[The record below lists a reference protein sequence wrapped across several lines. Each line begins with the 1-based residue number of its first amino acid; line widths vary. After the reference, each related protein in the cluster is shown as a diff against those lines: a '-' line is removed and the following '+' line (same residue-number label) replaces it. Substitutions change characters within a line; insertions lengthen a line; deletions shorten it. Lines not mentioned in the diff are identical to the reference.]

1 MPGPSGKQQA
11 AGSSKTL
18 PLAPRS
24 RQQNESRRR
33 SLYVDQLAISA
44 AAKPPNRL
52 ICARHSPPAPTM
64 KNAPSRRYARYA
76 WLSPCR
82 MLTLRNRPPLPPS
95 GLLYNAEDPC
105 HLTMKAASRPD
116 DHAACTGLWI
126 SVQRTSDIDSRCRC
140 LKSCAPMTEVGC
152 TGHQPR
158 LAGTPRW
165 RVSAA
170 SDPVKHVLACA
181 SVSEKF
187 ARNQESTQGLVLLT
201 YSFACSFQRFTTAG
215 GSSARSG
222 RCACG
227 TVPGKAGFHGFGPVV
242 RRVSAVARRPAVR
255 GRSGCPARGPHRRAA
270 GRPGRG
276 RAAVSR
282 PSGRRR

>member
-1 MPGPSGKQQA
+1 M
-11 AGSSKTL
+11 GS
-18 PLAPRS
+18 
-24 RQQNESRRR
+24 Q
-33 SLYVDQLAISA
+33 I
-44 AAKPPNRL
+44 
-52 ICARHSPPAPTM
+52 PTILLGIH
-64 KNAPSRRYARYA
+64 SRRYARYA

-187 ARNQESTQGLVLLT
+187 AGNQESTQGLVLLT
-201 YSFACSFQRFTTAG
+201 HSFACSFQRFTTAG

-227 TVPGKAGFHGFGPVV
+227 TAPGKAGFHGFGPAV
-242 RRVSAVARRPAVR
+242 RHVSAVARRPAAP
-255 GRSGCPARGPHRRAA
+255 GRSGCPARGPHRQAA

>member
-1 MPGPSGKQQA
+1 MRPEQRRYSPCRGERRRHVLLAEPVRLDKPRGPDPRLRVSDYA
-11 AGSSKTL
+11 AGRVRPGVPIRAALLVWEKRRCD
-18 PLAPRS
+18 PRS
-24 RQQNESRRR
+24 PCALRRR
-33 SLYVDQLAISA
+33 TRTCRPVGLENTIRGGGLHSSA
-44 AAKPPNRL
+44 AA
-52 ICARHSPPAPTM
+52 
-64 KNAPSRRYARYA
+64 
-76 WLSPCR
+76 
-82 MLTLRNRPPLPPS
+82 
-95 GLLYNAEDPC
+95 
-105 HLTMKAASRPD
+105 
-116 DHAACTGLWI
+116 
-126 SVQRTSDIDSRCRC
+126 
-140 LKSCAPMTEVGC
+140 
-152 TGHQPR
+152 
-158 LAGTPRW
+158 PRW

-181 SVSEKF
+181 SVSGKF

-201 YSFACSFQRFTTAG
+201 HSFACSFQRFTTAG

-242 RRVSAVARRPAVR
+242 RRVSAVARRPAAR
-255 GRSGCPARGPHRRAA
+255 GRSGCPGRGPHRRAA

>member
-1 MPGPSGKQQA
+1 MSWRTRKASPA
-11 AGSSKTL
+11 
-18 PLAPRS
+18 
-24 RQQNESRRR
+24 SRRCGNGR
-33 SLYVDQLAISA
+33 ASACRQPLRVPIRASCPRVATEPGVLRAAHLAF
-44 AAKPPNRL
+44 
-52 ICARHSPPAPTM
+52 ARAVGGDRV
-64 KNAPSRRYARYA
+64 RRYARYA

-126 SVQRTSDIDSRCRC
+126 SVRRTSDIDSRCRC

-187 ARNQESTQGLVLLT
+187 AGNQESTQGLVLLT
-201 YSFACSFQRFTTAG
+201 HSFACSFQRFTTAG

-242 RRVSAVARRPAVR
+242 RRVSAVARRPAAR

-282 PSGRRR
+282 RSGRRR

>member
-1 MPGPSGKQQA
+1 MVSPTPIGIDPRRA
-11 AGSSKTL
+11 AN
-18 PLAPRS
+18 
-24 RQQNESRRR
+24 QNRMIWVPTRRW
-33 SLYVDQLAISA
+33 LTYLQGANI
-44 AAKPPNRL
+44 
-52 ICARHSPPAPTM
+52 
-64 KNAPSRRYARYA
+64 RRYARYA

-170 SDPVKHVLACA
+170 SGLVKHVLACA
-181 SVSEKF
+181 SVSGKF
-187 ARNQESTQGLVLLT
+187 ARNQESMQGLVLLAH
-201 YSFACSFQRFTTAG
+201 SLACSLQRFTTAG

-242 RRVSAVARRPAVR
+242 RRVSAVARHPAAP

-282 PSGRRR
+282 PSERRR

>member
-1 MPGPSGKQQA
+1 MRQNRALCIHRAENQQA
-11 AGSSKTL
+11 PHGG
-18 PLAPRS
+18 P
-24 RQQNESRRR
+24 
-33 SLYVDQLAISA
+33 I
-44 AAKPPNRL
+44 
-52 ICARHSPPAPTM
+52 
-64 KNAPSRRYARYA
+64 RRYARYA

-116 DHAACTGLWI
+116 DHAAACTGLWI

-201 YSFACSFQRFTTAG
+201 HSFACSFQRFTTAG

-227 TVPGKAGFHGFGPVV
+227 TVPGEAGFHGFGPVV
-242 RRVSAVARRPAVR
+242 WRVSAVARRPAAP

-282 PSGRRR
+282 RSGRRR

>member
-1 MPGPSGKQQA
+1 
-11 AGSSKTL
+11 
-18 PLAPRS
+18 
-24 RQQNESRRR
+24 
-33 SLYVDQLAISA
+33 
-44 AAKPPNRL
+44 
-52 ICARHSPPAPTM
+52 
-64 KNAPSRRYARYA
+64 
-76 WLSPCR
+76 

-152 TGHQPR
+152 TGHQHDWPERLGGVSALHPARSSTSWRAPQFPGSSLGIKNPRRAWFCWLTASRVLCSASPR
-158 LAGTPRW
+158 LA
-165 RVSAA
+165 AA
-170 SDPVKHVLACA
+170 
-181 SVSEKF
+181 
-187 ARNQESTQGLVLLT
+187 ARGV
-201 YSFACSFQRFTTAG
+201 AAAPADG
-215 GSSARSG
+215 A
-222 RCACG
+222 
-227 TVPGKAGFHGFGPVV
+227 GKAGFHGFGPVV
-242 RRVSAVARRPAVR
+242 RRVSAVARRPAAR
-255 GRSGCPARGPHRRAA
+255 GRSGCPGRGPHRRAA

>member
-1 MPGPSGKQQA
+1 MICIRGEVPTA
-11 AGSSKTL
+11 RLETANN
-18 PLAPRS
+18 
-24 RQQNESRRR
+24 RQ
-33 SLYVDQLAISA
+33 
-44 AAKPPNRL
+44 
-52 ICARHSPPAPTM
+52 
-64 KNAPSRRYARYA
+64 ARYA

-82 MLTLRNRPPLPPS
+82 MLTLRNMPPLPPS
-95 GLLYNAEDPC
+95 GLLYNAEDPG

-170 SDPVKHVLACA
+170 SGPVKHVLACA

-187 ARNQESTQGLVLLT
+187 ARNQESAQGLV
-201 YSFACSFQRFTTAG
+201 FAGSQLRLFFAALHHGWRQQREEWPL
-215 GSSARSG
+215 RL
-222 RCACG
+222 R

-242 RRVSAVARRPAVR
+242 RRVSAVARRPAAR
-255 GRSGCPARGPHRRAA
+255 GHSGCPGRGPHRRAA

>member
-1 MPGPSGKQQA
+1 MTPFPWIAQV
-11 AGSSKTL
+11 T
-18 PLAPRS
+18 
-24 RQQNESRRR
+24 
-33 SLYVDQLAISA
+33 AI
-44 AAKPPNRL
+44 PVTFGGTWQGIFGVIWPV
-52 ICARHSPPAPTM
+52 C
-64 KNAPSRRYARYA
+64 
-76 WLSPCR
+76 
-82 MLTLRNRPPLPPS
+82 
-95 GLLYNAEDPC
+95 
-105 HLTMKAASRPD
+105 
-116 DHAACTGLWI
+116 
-126 SVQRTSDIDSRCRC
+126 RCRC

-170 SDPVKHVLACA
+170 SGPVKHVLACA
-181 SVSEKF
+181 SVSGKF
-187 ARNQESTQGLVLLT
+187 ARNQESTQGLVLLAH
-201 YSFACSFQRFTTAG
+201 SFACSFQRFTTAG
-215 GSSARSG
+215 GSGARSG

-242 RRVSAVARRPAVR
+242 RRVSAVARHPAAR

>member
-1 MPGPSGKQQA
+1 MTSNFAPRNSWKQHMTNIIAPRNLTWRADCSRATRDNAREPGP
-11 AGSSKTL
+11 
-18 PLAPRS
+18 
-24 RQQNESRRR
+24 
-33 SLYVDQLAISA
+33 
-44 AAKPPNRL
+44 
-52 ICARHSPPAPTM
+52 
-64 KNAPSRRYARYA
+64 
-76 WLSPCR
+76 
-82 MLTLRNRPPLPPS
+82 
-95 GLLYNAEDPC
+95 
-105 HLTMKAASRPD
+105 AASAVPAEQPVTFGGNWQGIFGVIWPV
-116 DHAACTGLWI
+116 H
-126 SVQRTSDIDSRCRC
+126 RCRC

-152 TGHQPR
+152 TGYQPR

-181 SVSEKF
+181 SVSGKF
-187 ARNQESTQGLVLLT
+187 ARNQESTQGLVLLAH
-201 YSFACSFQRFTTAG
+201 SFACSFQRFTTAG

-242 RRVSAVARRPAVR
+242 RRVSAVARRPAAP

>member
-1 MPGPSGKQQA
+1 MR
-11 AGSSKTL
+11 
-18 PLAPRS
+18 PRS
-24 RQQNESRRR
+24 RAGLFPGALRPAQ
-33 SLYVDQLAISA
+33 
-44 AAKPPNRL
+44 
-52 ICARHSPPAPTM
+52 ARHLSTPAGSC
-64 KNAPSRRYARYA
+64 PSFASKCEHA
-76 WLSPCR
+76 
-82 MLTLRNRPPLPPS
+82 
-95 GLLYNAEDPC
+95 GHV
-105 HLTMKAASRPD
+105 HLEHASRPCPVQHLRRQRATGSCLQPLRCRGND
-116 DHAACTGLWI
+116 RYPCTAA
-126 SVQRTSDIDSRCRC
+126 QRGACQCPRFFARSAIGFAGECREVGVTFGGNWQGIFGAIWPVHRCRC

-187 ARNQESTQGLVLLT
+187 ARNQESMQGLVLPPT
-201 YSFACSFQRFTTAG
+201 HSFACSFQRFTKAG

-227 TVPGKAGFHGFGPVV
+227 TAPGKAGFHGFGPAV
-242 RRVSAVARRPAVR
+242 RHVSAVARRPAAR
-255 GRSGCPARGPHRRAA
+255 GRSGCPGRGPHRRAA

>member
-1 MPGPSGKQQA
+1 MRFLRRTGDFAGMPRPALAVLDLNLPAAAARRSSANSRPARPAHHPRGGVHHLAGTGRHPAQLPTARQRLHRQA
-11 AGSSKTL
+11 V
-18 PLAPRS
+18 
-24 RQQNESRRR
+24 RRR
-33 SLYVDQLAISA
+33 PVRRRDQA
-44 AAKPPNRL
+44 
-52 ICARHSPPAPTM
+52 
-64 KNAPSRRYARYA
+64 
-76 WLSPCR
+76 
-82 MLTLRNRPPLPPS
+82 
-95 GLLYNAEDPC
+95 
-105 HLTMKAASRPD
+105 
-116 DHAACTGLWI
+116 
-126 SVQRTSDIDSRCRC
+126 C

-201 YSFACSFQRFTTAG
+201 HSFACSFQRFTTAG

-242 RRVSAVARRPAVR
+242 RRVSAVARRPAAQ
-255 GRSGCPARGPHRRAA
+255 GRSGCPGRGPHRRAA

-282 PSGRRR
+282 PSARRR